1 MATGH
6 LIRQANQFLEHHAS
20 ADPDADVSIQAL
32 EMLRN
37 IRMGDLGKL
46 LRSRL
51 DEAKRSGDSA
61 GAVKLAEEEDKHFK
75 WTSDI
80 QLPFFLRVPPRFFQ

>member
-1 MATGH
+1 MNCATRPSGEKEPVAGGH
-6 LIRQANQFLEHHAS
+6 IGHAS
-20 ADPDADVSIQAL
+20 ADPDVDVSIQAL
-32 EMLRN
+32 ETLRN

-61 GAVKLAEEEDKHFK
+61 GAIKLAEEEEKHFK
-75 WTSDI
+75 RHLLSM
-80 QLPFFLRVPPRFFQ
+80 